1 MLSARETA
9 RLIGR
14 KELSPVEVVR
24 RALDEAEATQAT
36 LNAFTVLRRDEAL
49 SEARAAEA
57 AVMRGDE
64 LGALHGLPFS
74 VKDLISVEGLPYAF
88 GSRAM
93 ADNIGKVDAPSVE
106 RARAAGAI
114 LIGKTTTS
122 EFGCKPVGDS
132 PLTGVTRNPID
143 LELTPGGSSA
153 GCAGFGVTRCATRCS
168 PSSIATTRYSAQ
180 RCPSPPSR
188 RAGTFRRGS
197 STGTSCRGFTTPIRS
212 T

>member
-1 MLSARETA
+1 MGDGASALTARETA

-57 AVMRGDE
+57 AVMHGDD

-74 VKDLISVEGLPYAF
+74 AKDLISVEGLPYAF

-93 ADNIGKVDAPSVE
+93 ADNMGQVDAPAVE
-106 RARAAGAI
+106 RARVAGA
-114 LIGKTTTS
+114 
-122 EFGCKPVGDS
+122 
-132 PLTGVTRNPID
+132 
-143 LELTPGGSSA
+143 
-153 GCAGFGVTRCATRCS
+153 
-168 PSSIATTRYSAQ
+168 
-180 RCPSPPSR
+180 
-188 RAGTFRRGS
+188 
-197 STGTSCRGFTTPIRS
+197 
-212 T
+212 